1 MSVIN
6 TNMASLNAQ
15 HNLQKSSADLQTSIQ
30 RLSSGLRV
38 NTAKDDAAGF
48 GIAASLDAKI
58 RGENVAIRNANDG
71 ISYSQ
76 TAEGA
81 LSNISNNLQRMRE
94 LAVQAASGSYSSTD
108 RANLDTEFQQLNQ
121 EITRIVKS
129 TSFNGVNVMTGSA
142 TVSFQ
147 VGSGTAAENQI
158 TFAPVDFNNMASVTN
173 ATLNINSS
181 TFGITGSDV
190 TASLNALGVIDTAL
204 TEVNQK
210 MVKQGAYQNRF
221 TAVIS
226 TLSTSVENN
235 SSARSRIVDA
245 DYATETSK
253 LARNQVLQ
261 QAGMAML
268 AQANQ
273 LPNNVLSLLR

>member
-6 TNMASLNAQ
+6 TNLASLNAQ

-38 NTAKDDAAGF
+38 NTARDDAAGF
-48 GIAASLDAKI
+48 GIASSLDAKI
-58 RGENVAIRNANDG
+58 RGESVAIRNANDG

-108 RANLDTEFQQLNQ
+108 RSNLDTEFQQLNK
-121 EITRIVKS
+121 EITRIVSS
-129 TSFNGVNVMTGSA
+129 TSFNGVNVMTSTGSI
-142 TVSFQ
+142 SFQ

-158 TFAPVDFNNMASVTN
+158 SMNVVDFNHMSSMTAGSASLT
-173 ATLNINSS
+173 AG
-181 TFGITGSDV
+181 TFGITGSD
-190 TASLNALGVIDTAL
+190 TSASLNALGVIDTAL
-204 TEVNQK
+204 GEVNQK
-210 MVKQGAYQNRF
+210 MVQQGAYQNRF

-245 DYATETSK
+245 DYAVETSK

-273 LPNNVLSLLR
+273 LPNSVLSLLR